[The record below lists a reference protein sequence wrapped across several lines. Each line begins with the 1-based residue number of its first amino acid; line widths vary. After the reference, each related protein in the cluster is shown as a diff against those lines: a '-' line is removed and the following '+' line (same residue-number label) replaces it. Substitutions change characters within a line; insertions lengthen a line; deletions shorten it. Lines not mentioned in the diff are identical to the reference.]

1 MPVFIDDFSMD
12 KRQMVTKF
20 LRQTAMMMLVLLPAV
35 FSCPTPAFAIEW
47 PTVNTGAAGDAAFKS
62 GMGQTQPA
70 DLASDPSK
78 ASAPAATPEEDAA
91 PDEFDEFAEFEDAVP
106 AVTSDPLGGYNRF
119 MTGVND
125 GIYVWALRPLA
136 IGYRFIVFKPVRL
149 AIARAFTNASYPIRC
164 VNNLLQFKIRRAG
177 EETGRFIVNTTL
189 GVGGL
194 FDPATTCMKMRPFP
208 EDFGQTLG
216 HYGVGGGCHIV
227 LPLLGPSNL
236 RDVVAIVPDMFL
248 NPVYYIEDDWTA
260 IGLSGGNRL
269 NTLSLFMDDYDAL
282 RTEAFDLYVFQRD
295 AYEMKRKK
303 DIGE

>member
-1 MPVFIDDFSMD
+1 
-12 KRQMVTKF
+12 MVTK
-20 LRQTAMMMLVLLPAV
+20 LVRRMAMVMMLALLPAV
-35 FSCPTPAFAIEW
+35 FFSPTPAFALDW
-47 PTVNTGAAGDAAFKS
+47 PSLDAGDAGDAAFKS
-62 GMGQTQPA
+62 GMGQAQPA
-70 DLASDPSK
+70 DLVSDPLKASD
-78 ASAPAATPEEDAA
+78 PAATPEEDA
-91 PDEFDEFAEFEDAVP
+91 EFDEFEEFEDAVP
-106 AVTSDPLGGYNRF
+106 AVKADPLGGYNRF

-136 IGYRFIVFKPVRL
+136 KGYRFIVFKPVRL
-149 AIARAFTNASYPIRC
+149 AIARAFANASYPIRC

-177 EETGRFIVNTTL
+177 VETGRFIVNTTL

-260 IGLSGGNRL
+260 TGLSVGNRL

-282 RTEAFDLYVFQRD
+282 RAEAFDLYVFQRD